1 MNTAIVFRELSSG
14 TAGTP
19 ERMRYFTMRNVLF
32 VGQHPKPLDR
42 AAPAGRSTSVIRS
55 CCPQQ
60 DRCMTKPP
68 DRGSACLRAFLFPVG
83 FPCCGVIRAL
93 TAPAGIQHKELCKAH
108 GKAFFEPQGTNKA
121 HSSRFGVVVKQEIP
135 RFTPYFQRS
144 IVGFYLVRWKGLEPP
159 AY

>member
-1 MNTAIVFRELSSG
+1 MT
-14 TAGTP
+14 
-19 ERMRYFTMRNVLF
+19 
-32 VGQHPKPLDR
+32 HDR
-42 AAPAGRSTSVIRS
+42 AAAPTDSTKARPAHTGQAFSL
-55 CCPQQ
+55 PQTGDEQ
-60 DRCMTKPP
+60 AKALAPP
-68 DRGSACLRAFLFPVG
+68 
-83 FPCCGVIRAL
+83 
-93 TAPAGIQHKELCKAH
+93 GIQHKALCKTH